1 MKVSVIVPTYNRPET
16 LIRAVDSI
24 KNQTYQDLEIII
36 VDDASSLSIPIIQ
49 GTTYV
54 RLDKNSG
61 FHARPRNV
69 GIKLARGKYIA
80 YLDDD
85 DEYLPKHI
93 ELLVNA
99 IESGDY
105 DFSYGRRQYCNEQGS
120 IHQSALFTWQP
131 DRACDP
137 FWLGTCDILHTKKII
152 EKVGGWDESI
162 RRYGDFDLG
171 CRLGRFGARGIGV
184 DEIIT
189 NCYSDTNQMTND
201 PERHNL
207 DARDLINNK
216 IQQKWLKY

>member
-99 IESGDY
+99 IGES
-105 DFSYGRRQYCNEQGS
+105 DFAYGMRQYVNANGVYM
-120 IHQSALFTWQP
+120 QSSYFEWSK

-152 EKVGGWDESI
+152 EKLGGWNENLK
-162 RRYGDFDLG
+162 RFGDYELG
-171 CRLGRFGARGIGV
+171 CRLGRLPASGV
-184 DEIIT
+184 AVNEIIT
-189 NCYSDTNQMTND
+189 NCYDSDKRITS
-201 PERHNL
+201 EWKHL
-207 DARDLINNK
+207 DTKDLNK
-216 IQQKWLKY
+216 TEVIQKWLKY